1 MNYKI
6 VCDSSCDVLD
16 LASGNYAT
24 VPMKIIAG
32 EKQFIDNTDLNVS
45 EMMDFLAKY
54 KGKSGSSCPN
64 VEEWLNAFGNAEN
77 VFCVAMTS
85 SLSGSFNSARVAVNQ
100 YLEEHPERHATVI
113 DTKSTGPENA
123 LIFEKIIALVN
134 EGLAFDEICE
144 KVAEY
149 QTKTHLIF
157 ALESMHNLAA
167 NGRVSPVVAKLAG
180 ILGIRAIGIAS
191 TEGTLE
197 MTSKQRGLQ
206 NTVAEIFRQ
215 MKGLGFDG
223 RRVKIHHAENESG
236 VADLEKL
243 ILKEFP
249 ECRIDKR
256 TTTAL
261 CSFYAERGGIL
272 VGFEIKK

>member
-64 VEEWLNAFGNAEN
+64 VEEWLNAFGDAEN

-215 MKGLGFDG
+215 MKSLGFDG
-223 RRVKIHHAENESG
+223 GRVKIHHAENESG
-236 VADLEKL
+236 VSDLEKL